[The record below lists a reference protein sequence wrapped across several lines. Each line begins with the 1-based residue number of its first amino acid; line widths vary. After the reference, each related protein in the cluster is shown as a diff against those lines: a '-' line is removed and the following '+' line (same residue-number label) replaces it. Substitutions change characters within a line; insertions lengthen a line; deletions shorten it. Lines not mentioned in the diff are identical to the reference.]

1 MTWVNKI
8 ILLNLIVFG
17 ICQISSISGFYFEN
31 ILALFPIYSNDF
43 SIHQLVTHLFVH
55 ADTTHLFF
63 NMLFFLIVGPE
74 VEELFKNKFLS
85 FYLLAGIFSSGLYCL
100 GSNSG
105 IIGASGAVYA
115 TISVSIINSLSKISL
130 KEIFS
135 PKFVNLIK
143 NQFRNIFFLASI
155 IVEIYYCFVNTNDQI
170 GHLAHIFGVV
180 FGLIFY
186 WKFKFD
192 HSQTNYD
199 NS

>member
-1 MTWVNKI
+1 MTWVKKI

-17 ICQISSISGFYFEN
+17 ICQISSIFGFYFEN
-31 ILALFPIYSNDF
+31 ILALFPIYSSDF

-115 TISVSIINSLSKISL
+115 TISVSIINGFSKINL
-130 KEIFS
+130 KEIFIQ
-135 PKFVNLIK
+135 KFVNLI
-143 NQFRNIFFLASI
+143 QFRNIFFLTLI
-155 IVEIYYCFVNTNDQI
+155 IVELYYCFVNSNDHI
-170 GHLAHIFGVV
+170 GHLAHIFGVF

-186 WKFKFD
+186 WKFKFA
-192 HSQTNYD
+192 HPQTNYD
-199 NS
+199 N